1 MKFTLTFLK
10 KHFQWHPLTSSI
22 CHVQNMRGKV
32 ASLWIVSNHH
42 RASNECLQLYNAYMF
57 TPQIKTRLHLWM
69 RSEKY
74 EKYKQIRSTLQE
86 ESFCL
91 RKIKLTQQ
99 WQSNLES
106 FWAAIRINLRHV
118 DIENNSFSRW
128 QILNEM
134 HATIGREISNGWG
147 WGETREKLQDI
158 LLISQPS
165 KPTHIRTF
173 SRKHKKLATHQAY

>member
-1 MKFTLTFLK
+1 MPPVIQCLYVHSADQNQITPMNAIRKIWKIQTNQ
-10 KHFQWHPLTSSI
+10 KHLTSRVI
-22 CHVQNMRGKV
+22 LPKKNK
-32 ASLWIVSNHH
+32 
-42 RASNECLQLYNAYMF
+42 AYTTM
-57 TPQIKTRLHLWM
+57 TIKSRVI
-69 RSEKY
+69 S
-74 EKYKQIRSTLQE
+74 
-86 ESFCL
+86 
-91 RKIKLTQQ
+91 
-99 WQSNLES
+99 
-106 FWAAIRINLRHV
+106 WAAIRINLRHV

-158 LLISQPS
+158 LLISQLS